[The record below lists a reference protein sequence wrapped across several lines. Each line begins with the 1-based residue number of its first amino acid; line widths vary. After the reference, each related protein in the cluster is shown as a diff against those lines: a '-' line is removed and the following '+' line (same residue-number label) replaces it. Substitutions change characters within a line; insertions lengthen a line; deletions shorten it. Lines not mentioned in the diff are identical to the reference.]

1 MNLNSASEN
10 AIEVTR
16 LLVVS
21 KEPTVVR
28 SLWSI
33 GETNSWQLETVG
45 SGWEALEFVQAGV
58 TPDLL
63 LLDLPRGD
71 GDSLHIL
78 RWLRRLRPNMPI
90 ILLCYPEDA
99 GRKNEAIRLGAQD
112 YLIRPLNDEQLASV
126 IRGQLSSR
134 NDSVDMELASEDIEQ
149 VSDDAFFVGASP
161 IMRKL
166 RAQAELLAQANV
178 PVLILGETGSGKD
191 TAARLIHKLSLR
203 SGFKFLK
210 VNCAAMPGD
219 LLETELFGYE
229 RRDSAGALRSKPGKL
244 ELCEKGTVL
253 LDEIAEM
260 PTSVQSKVLQ
270 VLQNKQFFRPGS
282 GATVEVDVRVLAA
295 TSANIERALEER
307 KLREDL
313 YYRLSAFTVQAP
325 PLRQRKDEL
334 PLLLRHFM
342 HHLAKHY
349 GLPARTFSPSVLDAC
364 RAYSWPG
371 NLRELEEFVK
381 RYLMVGDK
389 ELIFATTTSAH
400 KPSNGNSG
408 NGKPGNGKPGNGHA
422 FGASEA
428 NGDAADANENGD
440 RSSDLKSLMQSVRFE
455 AERNA
460 IATALEKTGWNRKAA
475 ARLLGVSYRTLLYK
489 IEQYHM
495 SSAETHP
502 SAFPGNGFRGNGKRI

>member
-1 MNLNSASEN
+1 VTEN
-10 AIEVTR
+10 GNDAR

-21 KEPTVVR
+21 KEPVVVR
-28 SLWSI
+28 SLWSMA
-33 GETNSWQLETVG
+33 EANSWQLETVG
-45 SGWEALEFVQAGV
+45 SGWEALESVQVGI

-71 GDSLHIL
+71 ADSLHIL
-78 RWLRRLRPNMPI
+78 RWLRRLRPNLPI
-90 ILLCYPEDA
+90 LLLCYPDDV

-112 YLIRPLNDEQLASV
+112 YLVRPVEDEQLEFV
-126 IRGQLSSR
+126 IRGQLISR
-134 NDSVDMELASEDIEQ
+134 SGSLEMEIASEDIEQ
-149 VSDDAFFVGASP
+149 VSEDAFFVGASP

-166 RAQAELLAQANV
+166 RAQAELLAQASV

-191 TAARLIHKLSLR
+191 TAARLIHKLSVR

-210 VNCAAMPGD
+210 VNCSALPGD

-229 RRDSAGALRSKPGKL
+229 RSDSTGTVRSKPGKL

-260 PTSVQSKVLQ
+260 PTSIQSKLLQ

-282 GATVEVDVRVLAA
+282 GATVEVDVRILAA
-295 TSANIERALEER
+295 TSANIEQTLAER

-349 GLPARTFSPSVLDAC
+349 GLPPRTFSPSVLDAC
-364 RAYSWPG
+364 HAYSWPG

-381 RYLMVGDK
+381 RYLMMGDK
-389 ELIFATTTSAH
+389 ELVFATAKSEH
-400 KPSNGNSG
+400 
-408 NGKPGNGKPGNGHA
+408 KPGNGKPGNGNA
-422 FGASEA
+422 VETGSVREVL
-428 NGDAADANENGD
+428 DDDENRE
-440 RSSDLKSLMQSVRFE
+440 RSATPKSLKSLVQSVRCE
-455 AERNA
+455 AERSA

-475 ARLLGVSYRTLLYK
+475 ARLLKVSYRTLLYK

-495 SSAETHP
+495 SAAETYP
-502 SAFPGNGFRGNGKRI
+502 SAFPGNGTRGNGKRI